1 MTDSDIIKALE
12 CCAIDDCK
20 ECPMQFGVACKIQVA
35 AEAITHIK
43 YQQAEIERLKA
54 EHDAL
59 IRNYKECAMDAVKDF
74 AERIKEVAQD
84 YGHGDAVLLTRYQI
98 DSAVK
103 EMEGKHGK

>member
-43 YQQAEIERLKA
+43 YQQAEIERL
-54 EHDAL
+54 
-59 IRNYKECAMDAVKDF
+59 
-74 AERIKEVAQD
+74 
-84 YGHGDAVLLTRYQI
+84 
-98 DSAVK
+98 
-103 EMEGKHGK
+103 